1 MSAQT
6 NGYQI
11 LATTIQGVFSEL
23 RKDAQGAAVHENLEA
38 VLKAMLMSTKPVSSF
53 EMLLATQQTYIDA
66 LVAALATFDQ
76 EWCKPDGRLLLVA
89 SYPKLFEAI
98 GYSYG
103 WADTNPGPTITYSF
117 TDNSTGSSD
126 TYVHPSDLDID
137 GNALPVPDGTSPLY
151 FRIPNLSGRFLRC
164 AGEATY
170 VNKWQDS
177 DGTTRQVKTTYSAT
191 AGRGQ
196 LDAQRGITG
205 NVELRPDLVVPDSG
219 VGALFPY
226 GSRGGYPASTYT
238 SEDSWYRRV
247 GMNTSKV
254 TPTGIE
260 GRPSHIPFNCLLRI
274 S

>member
-38 VLKAMLMSTKPVSSF
+38 VLKAMLMSTKPVASF

-66 LVAALATFDQ
+66 LIAALATFDQ
-76 EWCKPDGRLLLVA
+76 EWCTPDGRLLLVA

-103 WADTNPGPTITYSF
+103 WADTNPGPTTTYSF

-126 TYVHPSDLDID
+126 TYVHPADLDID
-137 GNALPVPDGTSPLY
+137 GNSLPVPDGTSPLY

-170 VNKWQDS
+170 INKWVDT

-191 AGRGQ
+191 AGKSQ
-196 LDAQRGITG
+196 LDAQRGIYGNMYYVAHGSTETLSCDGVFSSYLLNDTYGNAEGTG
-205 NVELRPDLVVPDSG
+205 SPSRVILDTTRGVP
-219 VGALFPY
+219 
-226 GSRGGYPASTYT
+226 RGK
-238 SEDSWYRRV
+238 E
-247 GMNTSKV
+247 NTTVAMSA
-254 TPTGIE
+254 T
-260 GRPSHIPFNCLLRI
+260 CLLRV